1 MDPLL
6 RFAKLAEGFLN
17 QARVWLKM
25 GRRALNDGSYAFAVL
40 AAQECV
46 EFSIKGALRRMGI
59 EHPKTHDVSQLLV
72 LNRERLSES
81 LASNLDRVSEV
92 SRRLSLKRS
101 QAAYGDELAGTPPDR
116 MFSRAEAESALE
128 EASWVL
134 KLCTKTNA

>member
-1 MDPLL
+1 M
-6 RFAKLAEGFLN
+6 RFANLAGGLLN

-25 GRRALNDGSYAFAVL
+25 GRRALNDRSYAFAVL

-46 EFSIKGALRRMGI
+46 GFSIKGALRRLGI
-59 EHPKTHDVSQLLV
+59 EYPKTHDVSRILV
-72 LNRERLSES
+72 LNRERLPES

-92 SRRLSLKRS
+92 SRRLALKRS
-101 QAAYGDELAGTPPDR
+101 QAAYGDELAGTSPDR

-134 KLCTKTNA
+134 KLCTKAEA